1 MMNKN
6 DAKVNPLMKK
16 NDAVHPKGASFLPF
30 GKRCLIIPTR
40 VSTETESGIILA
52 IEAQQMPEGEVWE
65 VGDTCE
71 SVKKGD
77 YVTFASHAGHTVTT
91 DGVDCV
97 VILEDD
103 IVGRHLGP
111 MS

>member
-1 MMNKN
+1 
-6 DAKVNPLMKK
+6 
-16 NDAVHPKGASFLPF
+16 
-30 GKRCLIIPTR
+30 
-40 VSTETESGIILA
+40 
-52 IEAQQMPEGEVWE
+52 MPEGEVWE